1 MDDTVETRWWWVRHA
16 PVTANNGRIY
26 GQQDLPC
33 DTGDAKAF
41 DGLQELLPNNA
52 VMVTSSLLRTKQ
64 TADAICAAGLVPA
77 ERLEIDDLKE
87 QSFGDWQG
95 LTHEEFGLTNAG
107 TSAHRYWLAPAYER
121 APNGESF
128 TDLVARTVP
137 AILDL
142 NDRHAGKDI
151 IAVTHGGTIRAALC
165 YALNLDPEAALR
177 FSVGNLSITR
187 LDCVES
193 EDNRHWRISFTNC
206 DPRGTGRI
214 N

>member
-33 DTGDAKAF
+33 DTSEVAAYT
-41 DGLQELLPNNA
+41 GLKDLLPNDA
-52 VMVTSSLLRTKQ
+52 VLVTSTLQRTVQ
-64 TADAICAAGLVPA
+64 TADAIREQGLTVA
-77 ERLEIDDLKE
+77 ERYVVDDLKE

-95 LTHEEFGLTNAG
+95 LTYEEFGMSG
-107 TSAHRYWLAPAYER
+107 KGPSANRYWLAPAYER

-128 TDLVARTVP
+128 TDLIARTVP

-142 NDRHAGKDI
+142 NDKHSGRDI

-177 FSVGNLSITR
+177 FSVENLSVTR
-187 LDCVES
+187 LDCVETS
-193 EDNRHWRISFTNC
+193 ENRYWRIAFSNR
-206 DPRGTGRI
+206 DPRRAPQDI
-214 N
+214 